1 MTVRHELRQAA
12 RALRRAP
19 AFTFISVAT
28 LALAIGGCVAIFT
41 VVNAVLLAPLPYRQP
56 GRLVVIHED
65 AAMAAKLQEP
75 WIPDNP
81 EQFHAWRQ
89 RARAFSGMAIA
100 QGGRMDLTQAGQP
113 PAQLK
118 AGRVSANFLPLLGA
132 RLELGRNFRPSE
144 DAPNGPPVVILTH
157 RLWAARFHS
166 DSAIVGKIVTLNNQP
181 HTVVGVLASGFRWPF
196 RGGFITGRPGLLAP
210 IGIAYHGPSADSLA
224 GDYNYQVIARLRPG
238 MTAAQAT
245 AQLDAIENQLTH
257 RYAPSAQIWTIL
269 TPVQTALAGSARQG
283 LWLLLAAVLAVLLI
297 GCVNLANL
305 ALARATGRT
314 REMGVRAALGAGRAG
329 LMRSQF
335 AESFLLAL
343 AGGAAGLLLAW
354 WGEAALLAWIPAG
367 WTPAHGVPWDWRVA
381 GFAAAVT
388 MVSAILFGVAPAWR
402 AGRADPQLALASGG
416 RSLSESRPARRW
428 REALVAAEVALG
440 AVLLIAA
447 GLFLRSLWTLTGRP
461 SGIRIRHVL
470 TVQLVLP
477 GSSYYQKNAAI
488 LRFDGQ
494 VLANLRAVPGVAH
507 AALISSLPLAGDA
520 WFDGIQIPGRHLPA
534 EQQPLAQVRFVSPGV
549 FSTLGIHILRGR
561 GFAAADQQAAPNE
574 AVISRHMAR
583 AIWPGQSPIGK
594 TFSDGSAQLR
604 VVGIAADVLER
615 PTERPANV
623 VYQPY
628 WTFPWVET
636 VVAVRSRLAPAT
648 LAPEIQL
655 AVWKVDPTVPVQN
668 FKTMDHVAAAAL
680 GPQRFEASLLAL
692 FAAAA
697 LLLAG
702 LGVYGVVAY
711 SVGRRTQE
719 IGIRSALGARP
730 GALAGEVIRQAIAP
744 VVVGLVIG
752 VAAALAAGRLV
763 ASLLYAVTPSD
774 PATIAVVAAALL
786 AAGALAAWLPARR
799 AARTDPAAALRE
811 S

>member
-1 MTVRHELRQAA
+1 MTPWRELRQAA
-12 RALRRAP
+12 RSLRQAP

-56 GRLVVIHED
+56 GRLFVIHED
-65 AAMAAKLQEP
+65 AAMAAKLQQP
-75 WIPDNP
+75 WILDNAD
-81 EQFHAWRQ
+81 QFHVWRQ
-89 RARAFSGMAIA
+89 RAAAFSGMAIA
-100 QGGRMDLTQAGQP
+100 QGDRMDLTQTGEP
-113 PAQLK
+113 PAQLN

-132 RLELGRNFRPSE
+132 RLQLGRNFRPSE

-166 DSAIVGKIVTLNNQP
+166 DPAILGKIVTLNNQP
-181 HTVVGVLASGFRWPF
+181 YTVVGVLAPGFRWPF
-196 RGGFITGRPGLLAP
+196 RDPFITGQPRLLAP
-210 IGIAYHGPSADSLA
+210 IGLVYHALSADSLG

-238 MTAAQAT
+238 MTVGQAT

-257 RYAPSAQIWTIL
+257 RYAPSAHIWTIL

-283 LWLLLAAVLAVLLI
+283 LWLLLLAVLAVLLI

-305 ALARATGRT
+305 ALARATGRG

-335 AESFLLAL
+335 AESLLLAV

-381 GFAAAVT
+381 GFAAAIT

-416 RSLSESRPARRW
+416 RSLSESRSARCW

-461 SGIRIRHVL
+461 SGIRTNHVL
-470 TVQLVLP
+470 TVKLVLP
-477 GSSYYQKNAAI
+477 GSSYEKSAAI
-488 LRFDGQ
+488 LRFDRQ
-494 VLANLRAVPGVAH
+494 LLANLRVAPGVAH
-507 AALISSLPLAGDA
+507 AALISSLPLAGDT

-549 FSTLGIHILRGR
+549 FSTLGTRILRGR
-561 GFAAADQQAAPNE
+561 GFAAADQKASPNE

-583 AIWPGQSPIGK
+583 ALWPGQSPIGQ
-594 TFSDGSAQLR
+594 TFSDGNAAQLR
-604 VVGIAADVLER
+604 IVGIAANVLER

-636 VVAVRSRLAPAT
+636 VVAVRSRLAPST
-648 LAPEIQL
+648 LVPEIQR
-655 AVWKVDPTVPVQN
+655 AVWQVDPTVPVQN
-668 FKTMDHVAAAAL
+668 FKSMDYVAAAAL

-711 SVGRRTQE
+711 AVSRRTQE

-730 GALAGEVIRQAIAP
+730 GALAVEVIRQAMSP
-744 VVVGLVIG
+744 VVIGLGIG

-763 ASLLYAVTPSD
+763 ASLLYAVAPSD
-774 PATIAVVAAALL
+774 PPTIAAVAAALL

>member
-1 MTVRHELRQAA
+1 MTAWRELRQAA
-12 RALRRAP
+12 RSLRQAP
-19 AFTFISVAT
+19 AFTFIAVAT
-28 LALAIGGCVAIFT
+28 LALAIGACVAIFT

-56 GRLVVIHED
+56 GRLFVIHED

-75 WIPDNP
+75 WIPDNA
-81 EQFHAWRQ
+81 EQFHVWRQ

-100 QGGRMDLTQAGQP
+100 QGGRMDLTQSGEP
-113 PAQLK
+113 PAQLNV
-118 AGRVSANFLPLLGA
+118 GRVSANFLPLLGA
-132 RLELGRNFRPSE
+132 RLQLGRNFRPSE
-144 DAPNGPPVVILTH
+144 DVPTGPPVVILTH
-157 RLWAARFHS
+157 RLWVARFHS
-166 DSAIVGKIVTLNNQP
+166 DPAIVGKIVTLDNHP
-181 HTVVGVLASGFRWPF
+181 HTVVGVLAPGFRWPF
-196 RGGFITGRPGLLAP
+196 RGGFITGQPRLLAP
-210 IGIAYHGPSADSLA
+210 IGLGYSGPVHMGS
-224 GDYNYQVIARLRPG
+224 DYNYQVIARLRPG
-238 MTAAQAT
+238 VTAAQAT

-257 RYAPSAQIWTIL
+257 RYAPSVHIWAIL
-269 TPVQTALAGSARQG
+269 TRVQTALAGSARQG

-335 AESFLLAL
+335 AESILLAI
-343 AGGAAGLLLAW
+343 AGGTVGLLLAW
-354 WGEAALLAWIPAG
+354 WGEAALLAWIPAHWAPPG
-367 WTPAHGVPWDWRVA
+367 GVPWDWRVA

-416 RSLSESRPARRW
+416 RSLSESRSARRW

-440 AVLLIAA
+440 AVLLLAA

-461 SGIRIRHVL
+461 SGIRTSHVL

-488 LRFDGQ
+488 LRFDGR
-494 VLANLRAVPGVAH
+494 VLAHLRALPGVAH
-507 AALISSLPLAGDA
+507 AALISSLPLAGDS

-549 FSTLGIHILRGR
+549 FSTLGIRILRGR
-561 GFAAADQQAAPNE
+561 GFAAADQQAAPHE

-583 AIWPGQSPIGK
+583 ALWPGQSPIGQ

-604 VVGIAADVLER
+604 VIGIAADVLER
-615 PTERPANV
+615 PTERAANV

-648 LAPEIQL
+648 LAPEIQR
-655 AVWKVDPTVPVQN
+655 AVWQVDPTVPVQN
-668 FKTMDHVAAAAL
+668 FKTMDHVATAAL

-711 SVGRRTQE
+711 AVSRRTQE
-719 IGIRSALGARP
+719 IGIRAALGARP
-730 GALAGEVIRQAIAP
+730 GALAVEVIRQALAP
-744 VVVGLVIG
+744 VAIGLLIG

-763 ASLLYAVTPSD
+763 ASLLYAVAPSD
-774 PATIAVVAAALL
+774 PPTIAAVVAALL

-799 AARTDPAAALRE
+799 AAHTDPAAALRE

>member
-1 MTVRHELRQAA
+1 MTPWRELRQAA
-12 RALRRAP
+12 RSLRQAP
-19 AFTFISVAT
+19 AFTLIAVAT
-28 LALAIGGCVAIFT
+28 LALAIGACVAIFT
-41 VVNAVLLAPLPYRQP
+41 VVNAALLAPLPYRQP
-56 GRLVVIHED
+56 GRLLVIHED
-65 AAMAAKLQEP
+65 AAMAAKLQQP
-75 WIPDNP
+75 WIPDNA

-100 QGGRMDLTQAGQP
+100 QGSRMDLAQPGQP
-113 PAQLK
+113 PAQIN
-118 AGRVSANFLPLLGA
+118 AGRVSANFLSLLGA
-132 RLELGRNFRPSE
+132 RLQLGRNFRPSE
-144 DAPNGPPVVILTH
+144 DVPNGPPVVILTH

-166 DSAIVGKIVTLNNQP
+166 DPAILGKIVTLDNHA
-181 HTVVGVLASGFRWPF
+181 HTVVGVLAPGFRWPF
-196 RGGFITGRPGLLAP
+196 RGIFITGRPSLLAP
-210 IGIAYHGPSADSLA
+210 IGLAYRALSADSLG

-238 MTAAQAT
+238 MTVEQAS

-257 RYAPSAQIWTIL
+257 RFEPSVHIWTIL

-305 ALARATGRT
+305 ALARATGRG

-335 AESFLLAL
+335 AESLLLAV

-367 WTPAHGVPWDWRVA
+367 WTPPHGVPWDWRVA
-381 GFAAAVT
+381 GFAAAIT
-388 MVSAILFGVAPAWR
+388 IVSAVLFGLAPAWR

-416 RSLSESRPARRW
+416 RSLSESRSARRW
-428 REALVAAEVALG
+428 REALVAAEVAVG

-461 SGIRIRHVL
+461 SGIRTSHVL
-470 TVQLVLP
+470 TVKLVLP
-477 GSSYYQKNAAI
+477 GSSYQKSAAI
-488 LRFDGQ
+488 LRFDRQ
-494 VLANLRAVPGVAH
+494 VLANLRAAPGVAH
-507 AALISSLPLAGDA
+507 AALISSLPLAGDT
-520 WFDGIQIPGRHLPA
+520 WFDGIQRPGQHLPPD
-534 EQQPLAQVRFVSPGV
+534 QQPEAQVRFVSPGV
-549 FSTLGIHILRGR
+549 FSTLGIRILRGR
-561 GFAAADQQAAPNE
+561 GFAAADQKASPNE

-583 AIWPGQSPIGK
+583 ALWPGQSPIGQ
-594 TFSDGSAQLR
+594 TFSDGNAQLR
-604 VVGIAADVLER
+604 VVGIAANVLER
-615 PTERPANV
+615 PTEHPANV

-628 WTFPWVET
+628 WTFPLEET

-648 LAPEIQL
+648 LAPEIQH
-655 AVWKVDPTVPVQN
+655 AVWKVDPTVPVQS
-668 FKTMDHVAAAAL
+668 FKTMNHVAAVAL
-680 GPQRFEASLLAL
+680 GSQRFEASLLAL

-730 GALAGEVIRQAIAP
+730 GALAGEVIRQAMAP
-744 VVVGLVIG
+744 VVIGLVLG
-752 VAAALAAGRLV
+752 VAAALVAGRLV
-763 ASLLYAVTPSD
+763 ASLLYAVAPSD
-774 PATIAVVAAALL
+774 PATISVVAAALL
-786 AAGALAAWLPARR
+786 AAGVLAAWLPARR

>member
-1 MTVRHELRQAA
+1 MTAWRDLRQAA
-12 RALRRAP
+12 RALRQAP
-19 AFTFISVAT
+19 AFTLIAVAT
-28 LALAIGGCVAIFT
+28 LALAIGACVAIFT

-56 GRLVVIHED
+56 GRLFVIHED

-75 WIPDNP
+75 WIPDNAD
-81 EQFHAWRQ
+81 QFHVWRQ

-100 QGGRMDLTQAGQP
+100 QGGRMDLTQTGEP
-113 PAQLK
+113 PAQLN

-132 RLELGRNFRPSE
+132 RLQLGRNFRPAE

-157 RLWAARFHS
+157 RLWVARFHS
-166 DSAIVGKIVTLNNQP
+166 DPAIVGKIVTLDNHP
-181 HTVVGVLASGFRWPF
+181 HTVVGVLAPGFRWPF
-196 RGGFITGRPGLLAP
+196 RGGFITGQPRLLAP
-210 IGIAYHGPSADSLA
+210 IGLKYGGPVHMGS
-224 GDYNYQVIARLRPG
+224 DYNYQVIARLRPG
-238 MTAAQAT
+238 VTAAQAT

-257 RYAPSAQIWTIL
+257 RYAPSDHIWAIL
-269 TPVQTALAGSARQG
+269 TPLQTALAGSARQG
-283 LWLLLAAVLAVLLI
+283 LWLLLAAVIAVLLI

-335 AESFLLAL
+335 AESLLLAI
-343 AGGAAGLLLAW
+343 AGGTVGLLLAW
-354 WGEAALLAWIPAG
+354 WGEAGLLAWIPSHWAPPG
-367 WTPAHGVPWDWRVA
+367 GVPWDWRVA

-388 MVSAILFGVAPAWR
+388 VFSAILFGLAPAWR

-416 RSLSESRPARRW
+416 RSLSESRSARRS

-461 SGIRIRHVL
+461 SGIRTNHVL
-470 TVQLVLP
+470 TVKLVLP
-477 GSSYYQKNAAI
+477 GSSYYQKDAAI
-488 LRFDGQ
+488 LRFDGE
-494 VLANLRAVPGVAH
+494 VLAHLRAVPGVAH
-507 AALISSLPLAGDA
+507 AALISSLPLAGDT

-549 FSTLGIHILRGR
+549 FSTLGIRILRGH

-583 AIWPGQSPIGK
+583 ALWPGQSPIGQ

-604 VVGIAADVLER
+604 VIGIAADVLER
-615 PTERPANV
+615 PTERAANV

-648 LAPEIQL
+648 LAPEIQR
-655 AVWKVDPTVPVQN
+655 AVWQVDPTVPVQN
-668 FKTMDHVAAAAL
+668 FKAMDHVAAAAL

-711 SVGRRTQE
+711 AVSRRTQE
-719 IGIRSALGARP
+719 IGIRAALGARP
-730 GALAGEVIRQAIAP
+730 GALAGEVIRQAMSP
-744 VVVGLVIG
+744 VVIGLVIG

-763 ASLLYAVTPSD
+763 ASLLYAVAPSD
-774 PATIAVVAAALL
+774 PPTIAAVAAALL